1 MASWLLG
8 FITSE
13 TFNAGFATAISLSR
27 DPLVASI
34 LEGVHCQGLWGCV
47 LAGTRWVGADWGT
60 GLRSLGSGH

>member
-13 TFNAGFATAISLSR
+13 TFNAGFATAISLSQ

-34 LEGVHCQGLWGCV
+34 LEGVHCQVLWGCV
-47 LAGTRWVGADWGT
+47 LAGTRWGGQT
-60 GLRSLGSGH
+60 GGRG